1 MKPDDRWNHADRL
14 FNAALDLPQ
23 QQRTSFLDEA
33 CGEDAELRQLLDRL
47 LQGADEEEKTLT
59 PGGSRQG
66 AVWGGLMDELR
77 EPAAPTGDLVGRYR
91 LEKEIGRGGMAVVF
105 LAQRADG
112 QFEQQVAVKR
122 IQQGIASPDGIRRFE
137 QERAILARMRHPN
150 IAQLLDGGVDAKGR
164 PYLVME
170 HVDGQ
175 PIDTYCDSKCL
186 PLKQRLEL
194 FLQVA
199 RGVDAAHRNLVIHRD
214 LKPSNI
220 LVNTDGYA
228 KLLDF
233 GIAKLLAAEDEAAGL
248 DLTRTDAR
256 VMTPIYASPEQVR
269 GEVVTTSSDVYQL
282 GLLLF
287 LLLSGRWPYQLG
299 EHTPVEVL
307 RAICDDEPARPSTA
321 VTRKGAYQAPAGGR
335 GLSPE
340 EISSARSTTGGRL
353 KRILS
358 GDLDN
363 IVLKALRKEPD
374 RRYRSVAQLIDDLER
389 YLVGRTVTARPD
401 TFLYRAGKFARRNR
415 AAVATAVAGVL
426 LLAALAVF
434 YTARL
439 TQQRDRATTAAAEAN
454 QVATFL
460 RGLFGISAPTRSKGE
475 QITARDMLDR
485 GAQRVEAELSGQ
497 PPLQAEMM
505 TLMGDVY
512 RELAL
517 YDEAEPLLTRALEL
531 RRSQPGEHSL
541 ELAETLHSSARLDE
555 ADGRVDQALAA
566 YSQALE
572 IRQNA
577 LQEGIDIA
585 PQVAATLNGL
595 GRVQELQGRFAAA
608 EASQRHA
615 LAIQE
620 TVLGGHH
627 QDVGLTLMHLGEVL
641 KEVREHEEAKG
652 HLKRALVTLERHF
665 EPDHPHI
672 AQARV
677 LLGDTLRF
685 TGDNPGAKVQYEA
698 ALGVVETAY
707 GPEHP
712 EVAVVLNK
720 LGNLLNAM
728 KDPDGAVAM
737 HERALA
743 IRRAAYGEESALV
756 AGSLNNLGRVYWTNS
771 RLDEAIRFLKSSLE
785 LKERVLGADHVD
797 VAISLINLAGALRDA
812 GRLEEAVAPLG
823 RALEIREQAYGEEH
837 SLLAVPLLRLGRL
850 LLALRT
856 PEPAEPMLRRA
867 LALGRHE
874 PPYLLPEVIWARLDL
889 SRCLRDLGGYEEAES
904 LLLANLDET
913 QIDLFSKRKTL
924 SAIVELLTLQGRP
937 DAAEPYAR
945 LLKDLPEEP

>member
-23 QQRTSFLDEA
+23 QQRASFLDEA
-33 CGEDAELRQLLDRL
+33 CGEDGELRQLLDRL
-47 LQGADEEEKTLT
+47 LQGADQTEVTLT
-59 PGGSRQG
+59 PGGSRKG
-66 AVWGGLMDELR
+66 ALWGGLLDELH
-77 EPAAPTGDLVGRYR
+77 EPATPTGDRVGNYR
-91 LEKEIGRGGMAVVF
+91 LEQEIGRGGMAVVF

-122 IQQGIASPDGIRRFE
+122 IQQGIASADGVRRFE

-150 IAQLLDGGVDAKGR
+150 IAQLLDGGVDAQGR

-199 RGVDAAHRNLVIHRD
+199 RAVDAAHRNLVIHRD

-233 GIAKLLAAEDEAAGL
+233 GIAKLLAADDEAAGL

-269 GEVVTTSSDVYQL
+269 GEAVTTASDVYQL

-287 LLLSGRWPYQLG
+287 LLLSGRWPYRLG
-299 EHTPVEVL
+299 ENTPVEVL

-340 EISSARSTTGGRL
+340 EIGIARSTTDGRL
-353 KRILS
+353 KRLLS

-415 AAVATAVAGVL
+415 AAMATAVAAAL

-439 TQQRDRATTAAAEAN
+439 TQQRDRATAAAAESN

-497 PPLQAEMM
+497 PSLQAEMM

-512 RELAL
+512 RELGL
-517 YDEAEPLLTRALEL
+517 YDEAEPLLTRALEI

-541 ELAETLHSSARLDE
+541 ELAEALHSSARLEE
-555 ADGRVDQALAA
+555 AQGRTDRALAA
-566 YSQALE
+566 FNQALE
-572 IRQNA
+572 IRQKA
-577 LQEGIDIA
+577 FLGGIDVA

-608 EASQRHA
+608 EASQRRA
-615 LAIQE
+615 LTLQE
-620 TVLGGHH
+620 EVLGSNH

-641 KEVREHEEAKG
+641 KEVRKHDEAKG
-652 HLKRALVTLERHF
+652 YLKRALITLERHF

-677 LLGDTLRF
+677 LLGDTMRF
-685 TGDNPGAKVQYEA
+685 TGDNLGAKEHYEV
-698 ALGVVETAY
+698 ALRVVETAY
-707 GPEHP
+707 GPDHP
-712 EVAVVLNK
+712 EVAIVLNK

-728 KDPDGAVAM
+728 TDTAGAIET
-737 HERALA
+737 HLRALA
-743 IRRAAYGEESALV
+743 IRRQAHGAESAPV
-756 AGSLNNLGRVYWTNS
+756 ARTLNNLAKAHWKQSEFEVARAYM
-771 RLDEAIRFLKSSLE
+771 AQSLE
-785 LKERVLGADHVD
+785 IKMETLGSDHVD
-797 VAISLINLAGALRDA
+797 VASSLLNLAGLLQEQ
-812 GRLEEAVAPLG
+812 GNLEEAISAVG
-823 RALEIREQAYGEEH
+823 RALEIRENAYGSDH
-837 SLLAVPLLRLGRL
+837 SLLAMPLLRLGRML
-850 LLALRT
+850 LQLNS
-856 PEPAEPMLRRA
+856 PEPAEPVLRRA
-867 LALGRHE
+867 LAVGRTQ
-874 PPYLLPEVIWARLDL
+874 PPYLLPETVWPRLEL
-889 SRCLRDLGGYEEAES
+889 SRCLVMLGRGEEAEK
-904 LLLANLDET
+904 LLNENLVEAGLDIASQRRTLAVLVD
-913 QIDLFSKRKTL
+913 
-924 SAIVELLTLQGRP
+924 LLTAAGREEE
-937 DAAEPYAR
+937 AQAYGRQLSSLAES
-945 LLKDLPEEP
+945 E